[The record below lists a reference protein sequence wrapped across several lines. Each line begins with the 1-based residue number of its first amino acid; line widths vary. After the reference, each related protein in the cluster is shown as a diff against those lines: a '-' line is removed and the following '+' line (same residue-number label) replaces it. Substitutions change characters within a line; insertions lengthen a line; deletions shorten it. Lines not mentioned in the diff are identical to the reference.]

1 MPGICIVPKV
11 NTGGMA
17 SFRLKFEDGLR
28 RRGIEITHNPDDTSD
43 IILVIGGTRHLLPL
57 WRAKRRGVRIVQRLD
72 GINWVQRA
80 RWSGLRYTV
89 RAELGNLLLAFI
101 RNRIADRVVY
111 QSEFIRGWWEDW
123 YGPVRARAHVIIN
136 GVDLGAYS
144 PTGESGVPAQPPY
157 RLLVVEG
164 SLAGGLDTGLQAA
177 VRLGEILSE
186 TYPVHLTVAGKIDAR
201 MQAQL
206 EKESRFPIELVGV
219 IQRERIPELMRA
231 SHLLFSAEINPPCPN
246 SVIEA
251 LACGLPVVGF
261 DTGSLRELVG
271 EKAGR
276 LVPYGGDP
284 WKLEAPDVPALS
296 NAAFEILQNQERFRP
311 AARTRAEEILGL
323 DKMVDDYL
331 KFLLIG

>member
-1 MPGICIVPKV
+1 MPRICIVPKV

-28 RRGIEITHNPDDTSD
+28 QRGIEITHDPDDTPD
-43 IILVIGGTRHLLPL
+43 VIMVIGGTRHLLPL
-57 WRAKRRGVRIVQRLD
+57 WKAKRHGVRIVQRLD

-80 RWSGLRYTV
+80 RWSGLRYSV

-111 QSEFIRGWWEDW
+111 QSKFIRGWWEDW
-123 YGPVRARAHVIIN
+123 YGTARAQAHVILN
-136 GVDLGAYS
+136 GVNLDAYS
-144 PTGESGVPAQPPY
+144 PTGESNVPSKPPY

-164 SLAGGLDTGLQAA
+164 SLAGGLDTGLRAV
-177 VRLGEILSE
+177 VRLAEILTK

-201 MQAQL
+201 TKARL
-206 EKESRFPIELVGV
+206 EKESSFPIELVGV
-219 IQRERIPELMRA
+219 IQRERIPELMRS

-271 EKAGR
+271 SNAGR
-276 LVPYGGDP
+276 LAAYGGNP
-284 WKLEAPDVPALS
+284 WKLDAPDVQAL
-296 NAAFEILQNQERFRP
+296 ATIAVEVLTNQERFRT
-311 AARTRAEEILGL
+311 AARARAEELLGL

-331 KFLLIG
+331 EFLLE